1 MLKIESDNLYFR
13 MIQESDMSIIAPAM
27 TGVFATGKLPNETD
41 KKYFYYKANKQNS
54 AFPTTQR
61 VLAENDK
68 GTLNLTICLKSD
80 DSPIGYYIL
89 QYIGTRVENP
99 ITALIPEQRGQGFY
113 SEIIITKMRF
123 NFDTLGASEVMGI
136 LPLSTSWL
144 GNAAV
149 KHTVDSLY
157 THDEKTFTI
166 DQGDYRQTIAT
177 KTDWDAWIAASA
189 KNSLSYN
196 LTWN

>member
-13 MIQESDMSIIAPAM
+13 MIEESDMSIIAPAM
-27 TGVFATGKLPNETD
+27 TGVFNTGKLPTETD

-61 VLAENDK
+61 VLAEDDK
-68 GTLNLTICLKSD
+68 GHLNLTICLKTD
-80 DSPIGYYIL
+80 DSPIGYYIIK
-89 QYIGTRVENP
+89 YIGTRIENP
-99 ITALIPEQRGQGFY
+99 MTALIPEQRGQGFY

-166 DQGDYRQTIAT
+166 DQGEYRQTIAT
-177 KTDWDAWIAASA
+177 KTDWDAWIAASS
-189 KNSLSYN
+189 KKSLSYN

>member
-13 MIQESDMSIIAPAM
+13 MIEESDMSIIAPAM

-61 VLAENDK
+61 VLAEDDK
-68 GTLNLTICLKSD
+68 GHLNLTICLKTD

-89 QYIGTRVENP
+89 KYIGTRIENP
-99 ITALIPEQRGQGFY
+99 MTALIPEQRGQGFY

-123 NFDTLGASEVMGI
+123 NFDTLGASEAMGI

-166 DQGDYRQTIAT
+166 DQGEYRQTTAT
-177 KTDWDAWIAASA
+177 KTDWDAWIAASS
-189 KNSLSYN
+189 KKSLSYN

>member
-1 MLKIESDNLYFR
+1 M
-13 MIQESDMSIIAPAM
+13 
-27 TGVFATGKLPNETD
+27 
-41 KKYFYYKANKQNS
+41 
-54 AFPTTQR
+54 
-61 VLAENDK
+61 
-68 GTLNLTICLKSD
+68 
-80 DSPIGYYIL
+80 
-89 QYIGTRVENP
+89 
-99 ITALIPEQRGQGFY
+99 TALIPEQRGQGFY

-166 DQGDYRQTIAT
+166 DQGEYRQTTAT
-177 KTDWDAWIAASA
+177 KTDWDAWIAASS
-189 KNSLSYN
+189 KKSLSYTLPDFFSN
-196 LTWN
+196 NRDNIKPKRLPRVIPKTAKYPNPFETGFFNIVGSRINCHGSDLRDSLIFILLTLFSS

>member
-13 MIQESDMSIIAPAM
+13 MMAESDMSIIAPAM

-41 KKYFYYKANKQNS
+41 QKYFYYKANKQNS
-54 AFPTTQR
+54 TFPGTQR
-61 VLAENDK
+61 VLAKDDK
-68 GTLNLTICLKSD
+68 GLLNLTICLKTD
-80 DSPIGYYIL
+80 DSPIGYYIIK
-89 QYIGTRVENP
+89 YIGTRIENP
-99 ITALIPEQRGQGFY
+99 MTALIPEQRGKGFY

-123 NFDTLGASEVMGI
+123 NFDTLGASESMGI

-157 THDEKTFTI
+157 THDEKIYTI
-166 DQGDYRQTIAT
+166 DQGEYRQTTAT
-177 KTDWDAWIAASA
+177 KTEWDAWIAASS
-189 KNSLSYN
+189 KKSLSYN

>member
-13 MIQESDMSIIAPAM
+13 MMAESDMSIIAPAM

-41 KKYFYYKANKQNS
+41 QKYFYYKANKQNS
-54 AFPTTQR
+54 TFPGTQR
-61 VLAENDK
+61 VLAKDDK
-68 GTLNLTICLKSD
+68 GLLNLTICLKTD
-80 DSPIGYYIL
+80 DSPIGYYIIK
-89 QYIGTRVENP
+89 YIGTRVENP
-99 ITALIPEQRGQGFY
+99 ITALIPEQRGKGFY

-123 NFDTLGASEVMGI
+123 NFDTLGASESMGI

-166 DQGDYRQTIAT
+166 DQGEYRQTTAT
-177 KTDWDAWIAASA
+177 KTDWDAWIAASS
-189 KNSLSYN
+189 KKSLSYN

>member
-13 MIQESDMSIIAPAM
+13 MMAESDMSIIAPAM

-41 KKYFYYKANKQNS
+41 QKYFYYKANKQNS
-54 AFPTTQR
+54 TFPGTQR
-61 VLAENDK
+61 VLAKDDK
-68 GTLNLTICLKSD
+68 GLLNLTICLKTD
-80 DSPIGYYIL
+80 DSPIGYYIIK
-89 QYIGTRVENP
+89 YIGTRIENP
-99 ITALIPEQRGQGFY
+99 MTALIPEQRGKGFY

-136 LPLSTSWL
+136 LPLSNSWL

-166 DQGDYRQTIAT
+166 DQGEYRQTTAT
-177 KTDWDAWIAASA
+177 KTDWDAWIAASS
-189 KNSLSYN
+189 KKSLSYN